1 MCRLECVDI
10 CIYVYIYIWLSLS
23 SSQFTL
29 CFLCEEFVSWL
40 KWEHF
45 YFIFWNGE
53 VLEIQREGKVV
64 TFSMY
69 FETLKDVQRLVNYSH
84 CWGEESWE
92 GHYCKY
98 IIYIYIYIKEGAGIL
113 LFQLPW
119 QESFQ
124 SKPSLWFFAQLN
136 WTFLKNLWW
145 SNGLHWVMPWRVAC
159 LWLALNQLS

>member
-98 IIYIYIYIKEGAGIL
+98 IYIYIYTHKRRCKNTTIPAALARE
-113 LFQLPW
+113 F
-119 QESFQ
+119 
-124 SKPSLWFFAQLN
+124 SKQTFFVVFCSTKLN
-136 WTFLKNLWW
+136 FF
-145 SNGLHWVMPWRVAC
+145 
-159 LWLALNQLS
+159 

>member
-1 MCRLECVDI
+1 MCVYLYICGYPYPPLNSHFVLCVK
-10 CIYVYIYIWLSLS
+10 SLCLGWS
-23 SSQFTL
+23 GNIL
-29 CFLCEEFVSWL
+29 FLF
-40 KWEHF
+40 
-45 YFIFWNGE
+45 FWNGE
-53 VLEIQREGKVV
+53 VLELQSEGKVV

-84 CWGEESWE
+84 CWGEESLE
-92 GHYCKY
+92 GHYCK
-98 IIYIYIYIKEGAGIL
+98 YIYIKEGAGIL

-145 SNGLHWVMPWRVAC
+145 SNGLHRVMPWRVAC